1 MTATKTDFESNS
13 IRFILDGEVRTIL
26 DVDPNTTVL
35 NYLRETLRRTG
46 TKEGCAEGDCGACTV
61 VLGEIDRGPGA
72 SGERIRFRAI
82 NSCIQF
88 VPTLD
93 GKELFT
99 VESLR
104 APNGALHPTQQAM
117 VDCHGS
123 QCGFCTPGFVMSL
136 FAMYKSEPTPSK
148 QRINDVLAGNLCR
161 CTGYRPIIEAAE
173 TMYRDSG
180 NNGNRGGSGDWIH
193 RPYSVS
199 KPGETG
205 EPGQTDEADQPSA
218 GEREMVERLR
228 SIQRS
233 GTLAVTGPN
242 LTGGRHAYYAPTDLA
257 AFAALVESHPG
268 ATILAGGTDIGLWVT
283 KHHMDLDTIIY
294 LGDVEELKILEVTD
308 THIEI
313 GAAVTITDAHQLID
327 EHFPDMGEMYRRFA
341 SPPIRNAATIGGNV
355 ANGSPIGDSM
365 PGLIALGASL
375 VLRKGANTRELPLDD
390 FYIAYQKTALETGE
404 FVERVRVPLEPS
416 DRRFRTYK
424 ITKRFDQD
432 ISAVCGAYSFRLEE
446 GRIRDVRICYGGMAA
461 TPQRASACEQ
471 ALEGNEWNEAT
482 LAAGME
488 ALDRDYAPIND
499 MRASVEY
506 RSMVTRNL
514 LKKLFLE
521 TSNWQG
527 ETRVLEHGEHG
538 ILEHGK

>member
-1 MTATKTDFESNS
+1 MTATKQSGSDASS
-13 IRFILDGEVRTIL
+13 VPIRFILDGEVRTIL

-61 VLGEIDRGPGA
+61 VLGEIDHDRGD
-72 SGERIRFRAI
+72 RIRFRAI

-104 APNGALHPTQQAM
+104 APDGSLHPTQQAM

-148 QRINDVLAGNLCR
+148 QRINDILAGNLCR

-173 TMYRDSG
+173 TMYEDTSG
-180 NNGNRGGSGDWIH
+180 NGNREGSGGWTH
-193 RPYSVS
+193 SPYSVS
-199 KPGETG
+199 ETGETG
-205 EPGQTDEADQPSA
+205 GTDEPSA
-218 GEREMVERLR
+218 GEREMIERLR
-228 SIQRS
+228 SIQRT

-257 AFAALVESHPG
+257 AFAALVESNPG

-283 KHHMDLDTIIY
+283 KHHMDLETIIY
-294 LGDVEELKILEVTD
+294 LGDVEELKVLEVTA

-313 GAAVTITDAHQLID
+313 GAAVTITDAYELIG

-355 ANGSPIGDSM
+355 ANSSPIGDSM

-390 FYIAYQKTALETGE
+390 FYIAYQKNALETGE
-404 FVERVRVPLEPS
+404 FVERVRIPLEPS

-446 GRIRDVRICYGGMAA
+446 GRVRDVRICYGGMAA
-461 TPQRASACEQ
+461 TPKRASECEQ
-471 ALEGNEWNEAT
+471 ALEGNEWNEST

-488 ALDRDYAPIND
+488 ALDRDYAPIKD

-514 LKKLFLE
+514 LRKLFLE
-521 TSNWQG
+521 TSDWQG

-538 ILEHGK
+538 SLKNAG